1 MLKKHSGSRTSSSS
15 DASFSLATPYTGNY
29 IQAIVERFI
38 RSALF

>member
-1 MLKKHSGSRTSSSS
+1 MLKECGGSRISSNSY
-15 DASFSLATPYTGNY
+15 ASFSLAIPYTGNY